1 MRVVVLFVLF
11 VLMSITPPTLAVT
24 TTATTLPVEPD
35 GGSGEQPGEPGGRP
49 TTTTT
54 TVVSSSSPPSSS
66 SSSSG
71 SEECDPSYP
80 QLCIPPPPPKLTCDD
95 VSARKFTVEKPDPHN
110 LDGDANGIGCEVP
123 PPPGPTSPEELQQRH
138 QQALLSN
145 STQANGTSTGNATT
159 STNATDATS
168 NTSTPPP
175 ANTSS
180 DDAPFI
186 QFQGRLGG
194 GNGTG
199 VQNNNTRVIPAT
211 SGPAATTT
219 TPVTKTDTFI
229 SATING
235 SRFANN
241 DTIAINGTV
250 GGQAIPSNSGK
261 LYVELKDPHN
271 ETVMYDSANMTTVG
285 NTKAPFSYKFVAGD
299 SLHSSLDRTVVK
311 PMNESGLN
319 YTMAVGYRM
328 LGTSTSEVQFI
339 LAYDH
344 DGDGGGL
351 LGQGPTTV
359 ASRSVG
365 NNTTTTTTTT
375 TTQEPVIPP
384 ARPALE
390 EDQSDDSD
398 DDDNGSDSSS
408 DNDDN
413 DDDDNDEGEDGD
425 NGSEDDDNGDGD
437 DADEEDGQADDDDQE
452 DDNSGDGDTDTDD
465 ADDEDTD
472 EEEDEA
478 TTDTEEEEEDASSEV
493 LRILK
498 DTLGWNRDVL
508 HQMPPRW
515 QDGE

>member
-1 MRVVVLFVLF
+1 MRVVVLLVLL

-24 TTATTLPVEPD
+24 AI
-35 GGSGEQPGEPGGRP
+35 

-54 TVVSSSSPPSSS
+54 MVSSSSPPPPPPSS

-175 ANTSS
+175 ANTNS

-299 SLHSSLDRTVVK
+299 SLRSSLDRTVVK

-328 LGTSTSEVQFI
+328 LGTSPSEVQFI

-375 TTQEPVIPP
+375 TTTQEPVIPP
-384 ARPALE
+384 ARPVLE

-437 DADEEDGQADDDDQE
+437 DADEEDGSEDGQADDDDQE

-498 DTLGWNRDVL
+498 DTLGRNRDVL